1 MTPGSELDMPRSIL
15 CSIGRSHDRLM
26 RPITQLVT
34 TQPTDFGMQFFR
46 TSVFLQVL
54 TQYLML

>member
-1 MTPGSELDMPRSIL
+1 MTLGPELDMLRPIL
-15 CSIGRSHDRLM
+15 YSIGRSHDGPM
-26 RPITQLVT
+26 RPITQIVT
-34 TQPTDFGMQFFR
+34 TQPTDFAMLFFR